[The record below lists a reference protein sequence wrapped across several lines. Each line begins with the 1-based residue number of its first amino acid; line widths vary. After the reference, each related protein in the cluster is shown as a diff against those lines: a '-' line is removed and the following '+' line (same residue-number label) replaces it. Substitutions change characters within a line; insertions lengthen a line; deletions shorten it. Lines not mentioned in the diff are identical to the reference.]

1 VKKLRGTLKVGDA
14 EETEKVET
22 RRRA

>member
-1 VKKLRGTLKVGDA
+1 LKVDNA
-14 EETEKVET
+14 AETEKVET